1 MTMNGSTDLNADDM
15 ELLAQAQRES
25 LADDQAA
32 LDAAAAAD
40 AGQPAPVPQA
50 PAAQAPAPAPAA
62 PDQSPTAAPAAPAA
76 QAPAAPAADQAD
88 GKGHLRAA
96 LRAARFEAKRLR
108 DELAARGPAAAPT
121 AQATTTEVDEA
132 TMADLDSYAPK
143 AAKAL
148 REREAALAASNAR
161 IAELS
166 AKVTPEGGA
175 ATFIPEMFD
184 EVDIQ
189 GAVDTVEEL
198 AAWQSSPEHQ
208 EQWRAAKA
216 ADAFL
221 SNSTAWKNKP
231 LAERF
236 AQAVAMVKADI
247 ASSAA
252 APAPSPADSARARID
267 ALPVVQPVVT
277 AGGLRGGESP
287 NTETLDFH
295 KMAEA
300 GATDEQIM
308 ARLN

>member
-1 MTMNGSTDLNADDM
+1 MNGSTDLNADDM

-40 AGQPAPVPQA
+40 ARQPAPAPQA
-50 PAAQAPAPAPAA
+50 PAAQAPA
-62 PDQSPTAAPAAPAA
+62 AAPAAPAQSPPA
-76 QAPAAPAADQAD
+76 APAAPAVQAPAAPAADQAD

-96 LRAARFEAKRLR
+96 LRAARFESKRLR
-108 DELAARGPAAAPT
+108 DELAARGPASAPKAPAA
-121 AQATTTEVDEA
+121 TEVDEA
-132 TMADLDSYAPK
+132 TMADLDSYAPN

-148 REREAALAASNAR
+148 RERDAALAASNAR

-166 AKVTPEGGA
+166 ARVTPEGGA
-175 ATFIPEMFD
+175 STFIPEMFD
-184 EVDIQ
+184 DVDIQ

-198 AAWQSSPEHQ
+198 AAWQGSAEHQ
-208 EQWRAAKA
+208 DKWRAVKA

-221 SNSTAWKNKP
+221 SNSAAWKNKP
-231 LAERF
+231 IAERF